1 MSNKHFLGL
10 CPLLNNFRLVTHIC
24 RSSYLWWHD
33 IFNKG
38 SCFAEMLAWLP
49 GTGVNELRLLI
60 KIDLTRTLT
69 SYECSPVRY

>member
-1 MSNKHFLGL
+1 M
-10 CPLLNNFRLVTHIC
+10 
-24 RSSYLWWHD
+24 
-33 IFNKG
+33 
-38 SCFAEMLAWLP
+38 FAEMLAWLP